1 VHRRVVVGLAMASAI
16 AAWWLAR
23 PDPEVPHAL
32 VSPAAAA
39 SPAKASP
46 TRHELAF
53 QIGGRGFL
61 DGDDITIT
69 TFEGDRPRFE
79 VGGTY
84 MVRGTYRLASAAER
98 SLAVYVTSG
107 KLVGGGRL
115 PANAVTVRRGEGE
128 FALSFSLEAM
138 GYPHVTFYST
148 KAPRTSVGGVYFG
161 DGAHLLTSAPWYEHL
176 EGLAELPH
184 KDGNARNR

>member
-1 VHRRVVVGLAMASAI
+1 MASAI

-39 SPAKASP
+39 SPAAASP
-46 TRHELAF
+46 TRHELGF

-69 TFEGDRPRFE
+69 AFEGDRPRFE

-84 MVRGTYRLASAAER
+84 TVRGTYRLASAAER
-98 SLAVYVTSG
+98 SLAVYATSG

-128 FALSFSLEAM
+128 FALSFSLEAW
-138 GYPHVTFYST
+138 
-148 KAPRTSVGGVYFG
+148 AIRT
-161 DGAHLLTSAPWYEHL
+161 
-176 EGLAELPH
+176 
-184 KDGNARNR
+184 